1 MLRRFSID
9 FAVFS
14 ACLDAALL
22 GLALFLAVQLRP
34 GLSGLAG
41 IRNIPSPYTVPAWLY
56 PLFVGVWMLLL
67 GANQVYDGR
76 RNLRLWRE
84 LASLAL
90 GSFLALTILAGILFL
105 SYRELSRALF
115 LFFFSMGFPMLI
127 AWRLLLRLGYSRG
140 IIAGAQPRNIL
151 IVGAGILGREVER
164 EVRAYHEL
172 GLRLVGFL
180 DDDQTKRLKS
190 SDILGG
196 LDNSIEVVKQNNI
209 DEVVIALPPRA
220 YERVFRLVAELHSL
234 PVRVWIIPDYF
245 DLALHR
251 MAMEEFAG
259 IPMLDLRAPAISYQ
273 QRVVKRLFDLLVVL
287 LCLPFALPLM
297 ALAALGIRLE
307 GNGPVLFRQPRVGEN
322 GRVFQMLKFRTMVPE
337 AEKMRQQVERED
349 ENGNLVHKRPDDPRV
364 TRVGRILR
372 RTSLDELPNLWNIL
386 KGEMSLVGPRPEL
399 PHLVDRY
406 QPWQRKR
413 FSVPQGLTGWWQ
425 VNGRSTRPMHLNTE
439 DDLYYIQN
447 YSLWLDVLILF
458 KTIGVV
464 VRGKGAY

>member
-14 ACLDAALL
+14 ACLDAGLM
-22 GLALFLAVQLRP
+22 GLALFLAVRLRP
-34 GLSGLAG
+34 ALSGLAG
-41 IRNIPSPYTVPAWLY
+41 IRDIPPPYAIPAWLY
-56 PLFVGVWMLLL
+56 PLFVGVWIALLA
-67 GANQVYDGR
+67 ANQVYDGR

-84 LASLAL
+84 LASLTL
-90 GSFLALTILAGILFL
+90 GSFLALTSLAGILFL

-115 LFFFSMGFPMLI
+115 LFFFTLGFALLM
-127 AWRLLLRLGYSRG
+127 AWRLLLRLAYSRG
-140 IIAGAQPRNIL
+140 ILAGVQPRKIL
-151 IVGAGILGREVER
+151 IVGAGVLGRDVER

-180 DDDQTKRLKS
+180 DDDQTKRMNS
-190 SDILGG
+190 SQILGT
-196 LDNSIEVVKQNNI
+196 LNDAIDIVTQHNI

-220 YERVFRLVAELHSL
+220 YERVFRLVGELHNL
-234 PVRVWIIPDYF
+234 PVHVWIIPDYF
-245 DLALHR
+245 SLALHR

-259 IPMLDLRAPAISYQ
+259 IPMLDLRAPAINYQ

-287 LCLPFALPLM
+287 LSLPVTLPLM
-297 ALAALGIRLE
+297 GLAALAIRLE
-307 GNGPVLFRQPRVGEN
+307 GNGPVLFRQARVGEN
-322 GRVFQMLKFRTMVPE
+322 GKVFQMLKFRTMVPG
-337 AEKMRQQVERED
+337 AEQLRHQVEKLD
-349 ENGNLVHKRPDDPRV
+349 ENGNLVHKHPDDPRI

-447 YSLWLDVLILF
+447 YSLWLDILILF

-464 VRGKGAY
+464 LRGKGAY